1 MNMIVLIYLQ
11 IKAEHLGEDN
21 MIIIMT
27 TTESSTGVTGMH
39 AGGPHK
45 IHMREEN
52 PGGDIIHHPPRK
64 TIGIDQVSHGQ
75 TIHTILTLSTHP
87 SIIGGHQGTSN
98 QA

>member
-1 MNMIVLIYLQ
+1 MNLSYMNMLILIYLQ
-11 IKAEHLGEDN
+11 IEAEHLGEDN
-21 MIIIMT
+21 III
-27 TTESSTGVTGMH
+27 ESSTGVTGMH

-52 PGGDIIHHPPRK
+52 PGGDIIHPPWRK
-64 TIGIDQVSHGQ
+64 TIGIDQVCHGQ

-87 SIIGGHQGTSN
+87 GIIGHQGASN